1 MKKLYIILSLVF
13 VAAISQAQRFEWA
26 KGFET
31 NGYEIIGGL
40 TDSLGNLY
48 ILSYIDASSS
58 WEGEALI
65 PSPVKGI
72 SKDLTPQVLIA
83 KISPEGEMVW
93 RKIIVTNPTG
103 SNAPQDIKK
112 VGDSAFACLIRF
124 TPPADGYTYY
134 LDTLIIGASDY
145 PIDVHYFKTFGMT
158 LYLVLDFDGNVV
170 EQHFLCITYTDA
182 DGNDICHYSMD
193 TIPWRVGMFYEM
205 PSFDLDGEGNIY
217 ISRRASDQYY
227 DSEHNLCNIEN
238 GAIGGLK
245 FWVDRRLAGEYRIE
259 GSPKIWYPQL
269 LKFSPHFDTLL
280 ACKYVVQKSVGET
293 ICSYS
298 EEHSKLK
305 MDHRG
310 SIYYMVQMHPYN
322 PLARNTIVIDSISDI
337 SVSHID
343 MNGTVSMLVKY
354 DTFFNAK
361 WVIAFEDDN
370 VTPAVLCL
378 QTGFLDFDFDF
389 DSNLLFLYAATSR
402 TYYRDTVNVYS
413 IMTYQGVPL
422 DLKSNTFFCA
432 FDNND
437 TNPTI
442 HSYSRLP
449 EKYLSCPNVT
459 GKSGN
464 NRIIMQSQYGGG
476 IRFPSQN
483 INLNKYDDG
492 FAMIMFDYSGR
503 VIGGY
508 DYGIVSQNVNHY
520 AGPIIQHDSILYL
533 CSLLRSN
540 ARFGDIDF
548 YVTGS
553 TNCIAKYVDTALM
566 HPYVWNPAG
575 IGAAQAVQPK
585 VYPVPATDMLH
596 FECPQGIAT
605 KVSAISVLG
614 NKTSL
619 PTKGNTAD
627 ISSLAPGAYI
637 LEISNGKAR
646 YYSKFIK
653 Q

>member
-1 MKKLYIILSLVF
+1 MKKTIIIALLVL
-13 VAAISQAQRFEWA
+13 VATITQAQRFEWA

-31 NGYEIIGGL
+31 NGYKIIGGL

-93 RKIIVTNPTG
+93 KKIIVTNPTG
-103 SNAPQDIKK
+103 SNTPQDIKK

-193 TIPWRVGMFYEM
+193 TIPWRVGMFYDM
-205 PSFDLDGEGNIY
+205 PSFDLDGDGNIY

-227 DSEHNLCNIEN
+227 DSGHNLCNIEN

-259 GSPKIWYPQL
+259 GTPKIWYPQL

-293 ICSYS
+293 SCSYS
-298 EEHSKLK
+298 TEYCKLK
-305 MDHRG
+305 LDHRG
-310 SIYYMVQMHPYN
+310 NIYYKVLMQPFVT
-322 PLARNTIVIDSISDI
+322 LTRNTIVIDSISDI
-337 SVSHID
+337 SFSYLDINGMVSF
-343 MNGTVSMLVKY
+343 LVKY
-354 DTFFNAK
+354 DTDFNAK
-361 WVIAFEDDN
+361 WIIAFEDDN
-370 VTPAVLCL
+370 VSPTASYSRTCCY
-378 QTGFLDFDFDF
+378 DFDFDL
-389 DSNLLFLYAATSR
+389 DSNLLFLYATTGRSF
-402 TYYRDTVNVYS
+402 YRDTVNCCS
-413 IMTYQGVPL
+413 ILTYQGTPL

-464 NRIIMQSQYGGG
+464 NRIIMQCQYGGG

-575 IGAAQAVQPK
+575 IMGAQAEQPK
-585 VYPVPATDMLH
+585 VYPVPATDVLH
-596 FECPQGIAT
+596 FVVPNGTAT
-605 KVSAISVLG
+605 KATAISVLG
-614 NKTSL
+614 NKTPL
-619 PTKGNTAD
+619 PTTGNSAD
-627 ISSLAPGAYI
+627 ISTLAPGAYI
-637 LEISNGKAR
+637 LEISNGKAK